1 MFLAYAVTGQLEF
14 VASIGIGDVILKMI
28 FYYLHEKAWNS
39 TTRSILGFHVFRSFL
54 RNFAS
59 NKVSSLIR
67 VSIVCLLPTLYSW
80 NFNSEFK
87 ELV

>member
-39 TTRSILGFHVFRSFL
+39 TTRSIS
-54 RNFAS
+54 
-59 NKVSSLIR
+59 K
-67 VSIVCLLPTLYSW
+67 LYSPEID
-80 NFNSEFK
+80 SD
-87 ELV
+87 